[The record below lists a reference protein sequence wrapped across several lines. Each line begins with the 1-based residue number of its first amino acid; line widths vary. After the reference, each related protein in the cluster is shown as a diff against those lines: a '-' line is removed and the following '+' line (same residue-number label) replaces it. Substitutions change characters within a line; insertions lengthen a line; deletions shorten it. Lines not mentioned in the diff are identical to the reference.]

1 MYAILTSLGTDGDI
15 NPYIGLG
22 ACLRQRG
29 HRVTLVVAE
38 DYRERAA
45 EFDLGFEPLISREEN
60 HELLSHPDFWHPLK
74 GAQVGAR
81 WGVKRI
87 GPQYELFD
95 KLSQSPGAVLISSP
109 ALISAR
115 VVNEKRGTPLATPI
129 LQPWMIK
136 SSIAPPT
143 MPAGLTL
150 PRWAPRPVKSTYWW
164 MIDQTVH
171 LLMGRELKQLRTSV
185 GLEPVRRIFDWWLS
199 PQLILGFFP
208 DWYGPPQADWLPQIK
223 LCGFPL
229 SDGRADTELPGE
241 LEEFLGSGPP
251 PIAFTFGTG
260 MMHGSHLFRMA
271 IEACDLLNARGIL
284 LTRHTSQLPAPLP
297 GFMKQCGFAPFSR
310 LLPRC
315 PAVVHHGGI
324 GTIAKAFAA
333 ATPQL
338 VMPIAYDQLD
348 NAKRVAHLG
357 AGTFIKPRHATG
369 RKIATLLRG
378 LEDPQVKDRCQAL
391 ATRLNGKNAFEGAAD
406 AVTELFERSRSTDSS
421 SATVSLRP

>member
-1 MYAILTSLGTDGDI
+1 MHAILTSLGTDGDI

-22 ACLRQRG
+22 ACLRRRG

-38 DYRERAA
+38 DYSERAA
-45 EFDLGFEPLISREEN
+45 EFDLEFVPLVSREEN
-60 HELLSHPDFWHPLK
+60 HELLSNPDFWHPLK

-95 KLSQSPGAVLISSP
+95 GLCESEEAVLIASP

-136 SSIAPPT
+136 SSIAPPV

-150 PRWAPRPVKSTYWW
+150 PRWAPRPVKSLYWR
-164 MIDQTVH
+164 MFDGAVG
-171 LLMGRELKQLRTSV
+171 LLMGRELNRLRLSV
-185 GLEPVRRIFDWWLS
+185 GLNQVRRIFDWWLS

-208 DWYGPPQADWLPQIK
+208 DWFGPPQRDWAPQIK

-229 SDGRADTELPGE
+229 FDGRADAELPVDVA
-241 LEEFLGSGPP
+241 EFCSSGPP
-251 PIAFTFGTG
+251 AIAFTFGTG

-271 IEACDLLNARGIL
+271 IDACDLLGVRGIL
-284 LTRHTSQLPAPLP
+284 LTRHTSQLPAELP
-297 GFMKQCGFAPFSR
+297 PFIKQCGFAPFGR
-310 LLPRC
+310 LFPRC
-315 PAVVHHGGI
+315 RAVVHHGGI

-333 ATPQL
+333 TAPQL
-338 VMPIAYDQLD
+338 VMPVAYDQLD

-357 AGTFIKPRHATG
+357 TGTFIRPRRATAA
-369 RKIATLLRG
+369 KIASLLRG
-378 LEDPQVKDRCQAL
+378 LMDSQVKVRCEAISN
-391 ATRLNGKNAFEGAAD
+391 RLKGTTAFESVVD
-406 AVTELFERSRSTDSS
+406 AISELFDRTRSGCASVRK
-421 SATVSLRP
+421 